1 MNWNFQFHTRP
12 LLQIQERTNGQD
24 SFPDDDNSIDDYG
37 DEFIPDPFESDEEDL
52 VENFHLK
59 NQQSYR
65 TADDAFHQYD
75 LEGLKQIAL
84 DTNTPSNNIMQYDD
98 DEEIDTDD
106 VIMNDMGNHEKLFK
120 VPDDW
125 NVFNSVKENGDM
137 VDNNI
142 NNDERSTDDANKYIG
157 GSIEKKD

>member
-1 MNWNFQFHTRP
+1 
-12 LLQIQERTNGQD
+12 
-24 SFPDDDNSIDDYG
+24 
-37 DEFIPDPFESDEEDL
+37 
-52 VENFHLK
+52 
-59 NQQSYR
+59 
-65 TADDAFHQYD
+65 
-75 LEGLKQIAL
+75 
-84 DTNTPSNNIMQYDD
+84 MQYDD